1 MPSQARFRVLAI
13 EGRSCARHVS
23 SYRIDGRYRA
33 AIPPDVQQRPSNP
46 AMVRSPARSLRLQF
60 SERYTGQSTVP
71 LPIAGQG
78 SNRAEGPTRRR
89 RRSRPL
95 PGAPGWPERST
106 SAPPLLTVGI
116 THRPL
121 LAAGSSPAD
130 SRGPSACCRSATG
143 RRVLGAD
150 PSKRPSA
157 RRPPGW
163 RVNLP
168 TAVQLVQAPPHTA
181 AHPSRCAVPATAPGL
196 LAQRHPRTTARGN
209 VRRHH
214 RYPVAP
220 HRHRTGS
227 TRTAWRSACP
237 APTATPGPHCPTPTC
252 QAPTSR
258 GCRRHRDD
266 RDHRRPTR
274 PCRRR

>member
-1 MPSQARFRVLAI
+1 MVDIARLYHPTYSNDPRILPWCAALPEVSDCSSASVTPARARCRCRSRVTAHIEPRVLHADVA
-13 EGRSCARHVS
+13 GRDHC
-23 SYRIDGRYRA
+23 
-33 AIPPDVQQRPSNP
+33 
-46 AMVRSPARSLRLQF
+46 PARRV
-60 SERYTGQSTVP
+60 GQSALLRRLLD
-71 LPIAGQG
+71 LP
-78 SNRAEGPTRRR
+78 
-89 RRSRPL
+89 
-95 PGAPGWPERST
+95 
-106 SAPPLLTVGI
+106 TVGI
-116 THRPL
+116 TQRPL

-227 TRTAWRSACP
+227 TRNGLALSVSGAHSHTRTTLPNTNLPSPDIAGLPSPPRRSRSPP
-237 APTATPGPHCPTPTC
+237 ANSTLPPSVTC
-252 QAPTSR
+252 
-258 GCRRHRDD
+258 
-266 RDHRRPTR
+266 
-274 PCRRR
+274 